1 MPISGPTSYVPTVEE
16 FLGHWLSV
24 DTALGAGNELV
35 LPGAVNRAALQTR
48 LDALVAKQ
56 ADVQAKINAEEIAR
70 GDIEIRRSDLLT
82 RANQFNDKVRALL
95 PGSKWVR
102 ALPNVP
108 TINESQGKF
117 VQPLDDIGNLWGLIN
132 ADPAI
137 PDIVLLGG
145 YVVATYLTDVTGLKS
160 ASTALNLAGSNSK
173 VAREERNDIQ
183 DDIHA
188 VLVSYRQLMPTH
200 FAKTHA
206 LVESLPKLTPDPGS
220 TPDAVTANGVWDV
233 ASGMARITWT
243 ASTNTNLAQYEVR
256 FCAGP
261 NYSTENESVAA
272 SIAPGGTLEVLIDH
286 GLPTPGSVATY
297 RVYVIT
303 STGNEKGSNTVEISR
318 P

>member
-1 MPISGPTSYVPTVEE
+1 VEE

-35 LPGAVNRAALQTR
+35 VPGAVNRAGLQTK
-48 LDALVAKQ
+48 LNALVAKQ

-70 GDIEIRRSDLLT
+70 GDVEIRRSELLT

-108 TINESQGKF
+108 TINEAQSKF

-137 PDIVLLGG
+137 PDITLLGG
-145 YVVATYLTDVTGLKS
+145 YVVATFLTDVTGLKT

-183 DDIHA
+183 DDIYA
-188 VLVSYRQLMPTH
+188 VLVSYRQLMPTN

-206 LVESLPKLTPDPGS
+206 LVESMPKLTPDAGS
-220 TPDAVTANGVWDV
+220 TPDAVSANGVWDAV
-233 ASGMARITWT
+233 AGMAKITWS
-243 ASTNTNLAQYEVR
+243 ASSDPNLDHYEIR

-261 NYSTENESVAA
+261 NYSTENEAVS
-272 SIAPGGTLEVLIDH
+272 
-286 GLPTPGSVATY
+286 GSVAPNEPREFLTLDGLAASGNVATFK
-297 RVYVIT
+297 VYVVT
-303 STGNEKGSNTVEISR
+303 ATGNEKGSNTVTITR